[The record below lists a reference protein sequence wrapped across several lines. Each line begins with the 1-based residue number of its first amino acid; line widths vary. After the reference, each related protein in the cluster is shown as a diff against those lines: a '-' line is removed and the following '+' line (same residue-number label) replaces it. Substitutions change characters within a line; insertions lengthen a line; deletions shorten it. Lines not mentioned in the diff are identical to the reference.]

1 MVEKRAV
8 EKCAVGA
15 EEEED
20 EEEEVV
26 VVEEEEPRVEEELS
40 MGEWRLWMTMSDVT
54 LSFAVALARTL

>member
-1 MVEKRAV
+1 VVAKR
-8 EKCAVGA
+8 AVGA
-15 EEEED
+15 EEEEEE

-26 VVEEEEPRVEEELS
+26 EVEEEPRVEEEQS